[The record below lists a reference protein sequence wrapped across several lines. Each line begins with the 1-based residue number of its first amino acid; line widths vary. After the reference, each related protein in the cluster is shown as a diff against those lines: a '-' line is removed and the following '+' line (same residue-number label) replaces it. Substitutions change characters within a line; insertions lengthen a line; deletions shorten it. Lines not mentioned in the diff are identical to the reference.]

1 MLPNSL
7 KFLDRHL
14 EAGPNDADPANRR
27 ITLTTT
33 SGKVWI
39 QVPTTGAA
47 ALYVKFGSASVAIDE
62 SSLSTEL
69 GANTAKLEIGASVV
83 LDTAGNP
90 CLDVYSASAWDV
102 NVFEVE

>member
-14 EAGPNDADPANRR
+14 ETGPNDADPANRR

-47 ALYVKFGSASVAIDE
+47 ALYVKFGSASVAINE

-69 GANTAKLEIGASVV
+69 GANTAKLEVGASVV

>member
-47 ALYVKFGSASVAIDE
+47 ALYVKFGSASVAINE

-69 GANTAKLEIGASVV
+69 GANTAKLEVGASVV

-90 CLDVYSASAWDV
+90 CLDIYSGSAWDV

>member
-14 EAGPNDADPANRR
+14 EAGPNDTDPANRR

-69 GANTAKLEIGASVV
+69 GANTAKLEVGTSVV

-90 CLDVYSASAWDV
+90 CLDIYSGSAWDV

>member
-14 EAGPNDADPANRR
+14 ETGPNDTDPANRR

-39 QVPTTGAA
+39 TVPTTGAA

>member
-14 EAGPNDADPANRR
+14 EAGPNATDPANRR

>member
-7 KFLDRHL
+7 KLLDRHL

-69 GANTAKLEIGASVV
+69 GANTAKLEGGASGG
-83 LDTAGNP
+83 LDTAGSP

-102 NVFEVE
+102 DVYEVE

>member
-14 EAGPNDADPANRR
+14 EAGPNDTDPANRR

-90 CLDVYSASAWDV
+90 CLDIYSGSAWDV

>member
-90 CLDVYSASAWDV
+90 CLDIYSGSAWDV